1 MKRTFHTLISGTGDD
16 IIANNMKVID
26 EQFGGDY
33 GGED

>member
-1 MKRTFHTLISGTGDD
+1 MKRKFHTLISGTGDD
-16 IIANNMKVID
+16 IIANNMKETK